1 MKWFIVVLW
10 STIGADGKLD
20 AYVFTQ
26 PSFETKEACV
36 QHAMNPQEKNLWR
49 VHPRQRWM
57 A

>member
-20 AYVFTQ
+20 AYVFTK

-36 QHAMNPQEKNLWR
+36 QHAMNPQEIPKYIDRL
-49 VHPRQRWM
+49 VTIQ
-57 A
+57 